1 MEDLFLN
8 FCNGSFS
15 EIHIKL
21 VPRKQQH
28 SPLIWASLFLNS
40 RLKFIYMKARQK
52 NSRGNPNKTSN

>member
-28 SPLIWASLFLNS
+28 SPLIWASLFVNS
-40 RLKFIYMKARQK
+40 D
-52 NSRGNPNKTSN
+52 